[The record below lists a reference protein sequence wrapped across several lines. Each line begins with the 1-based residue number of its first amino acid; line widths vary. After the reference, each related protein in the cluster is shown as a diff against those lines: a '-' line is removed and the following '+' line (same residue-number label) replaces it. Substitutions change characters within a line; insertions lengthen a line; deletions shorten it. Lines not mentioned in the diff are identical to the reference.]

1 MTKPAFPEPGRFR
14 GIIVVCILLADV
26 LVVSCN
32 WTLSDEV
39 DKVSEYDVKAAFLL
53 NFVRFIDWSDHR
65 TRGEKGNEL
74 ILGITGKDRF
84 GDALNLIRGKKVKGR
99 TVVVNSAVDSNNLT
113 ECDILF
119 ISSSEKDRLSSIM
132 AALKDLPILTISE
145 IEGFTRNGGII
156 NFIIVGNKVRFEI
169 NPDAAKQVGIHIS
182 SQLLQ
187 LARIV
192 TDE

>member
-1 MTKPAFPEPGRFR
+1 MSKPAYLKHRLLR
-14 GIIVVCILLADV
+14 WISIVCIVLADM

-32 WTLSDEV
+32 WTLSEEV
-39 DKVSEYDVKAAFLL
+39 DRISEYDVKAAFLL
-53 NFVRFIDWSDHR
+53 NFVRFTDWSAR
-65 TRGEKGNEL
+65 TRGEAGNEL
-74 ILGITGKDRF
+74 ILGIAGKNHF
-84 GDALNLIRGKKVKGR
+84 GDALNLISGKKIKGR
-99 TVVVNSAVDSNNLT
+99 TVVVNSAVDSSNLT

-119 ISSSEKDRLSSIM
+119 ISSSEKDRLSSIL
-132 AALKDLPILTISE
+132 ASLKDLPVLTVSE
-145 IEGFTRNGGII
+145 IEGFTRSGGMI

-169 NPDAAKQVGIHIS
+169 NPDAAKEVGIHIS